1 MHSTKSMPKH
11 VDYRPLRSPSTNRPQ
26 HCPQSR
32 RGSRNYPLIHRFR
45 LSGSARAQTMRMVG
59 HMNAPN
65 RPMTS
70 TIANAGTA
78 RHTTVS
84 PSVPPVLF
92 TKDLPGPLSLSRLE
106 TFGTIRKFDE
116 SAGYW
121 NEHANTLYGRAM
133 IVSTVAPFGTVAC
146 ALTAAWVWLGGPD
159 FPRTIDVIS
168 TSHFRSTSAGR
179 RIRVFRR
186 VTSPEH
192 IIRLGNLPVTTPQ
205 RTACDLVM
213 GMDDAPDPSA
223 INTLVCRLMT
233 AYSFRASECLQIIKE
248 HRHHKHAGRARI
260 FFESL
265 QRESEPALGQC
276 A

>member
-1 MHSTKSMPKH
+1 MF
-11 VDYRPLRSPSTNRPQ
+11 DYPARRGHAGHTHKQRAESPSKCRCTAQRACLNMWITNHCAAPSTNRPQ
-26 HCPQSR
+26 HRPQSR

-65 RPMTS
+65 RSMTS

-121 NEHANTLYGRAM
+121 RTRQHTIWPRDDCLHGRPVRNRGVRAD
-133 IVSTVAPFGTVAC
+133 C
-146 ALTAAWVWLGGPD
+146 
-159 FPRTIDVIS
+159 
-168 TSHFRSTSAGR
+168 
-179 RIRVFRR
+179 
-186 VTSPEH
+186 
-192 IIRLGNLPVTTPQ
+192 RLGMAW
-205 RTACDLVM
+205 RS
-213 GMDDAPDPSA
+213 G
-223 INTLVCRLMT
+223 
-233 AYSFRASECLQIIKE
+233 FSEN
-248 HRHHKHAGRARI
+248 H
-260 FFESL
+260 
-265 QRESEPALGQC
+265 
-276 A
+276 